1 MKPRKK
7 SISSLRAKASWWQE
21 AEWTASKG
29 DIQPKRGMP
38 ITSAPTAQSGSITR
52 TNREPGPTFS
62 LCDRG
67 FQSPRVP
74 TRGYAGLENSA
85 VEVYV
90 VPGTFFRGGIAMRVP
105 NPSRRSFVKLLAA
118 APLLSQIAARDL
130 YAQAATAIGRDPRQN
145 VYTRL
150 GVKTVINC
158 RGTWTYLSG
167 SLEFPEVRQAQVE
180 AAQHFVNML
189 ELQRAVGKRL
199 SELTGAESG
208 IITSGAAGAMAAAT
222 AACMAGTDP
231 KNVWQLPDTTGLKNE
246 VIMMG
251 GRSAFD
257 NAIRLTGAKLV
268 LADTPDDL
276 EKAINQSTAMIYTTH
291 LEDQLRSELAVAKKN
306 NIPIL
311 LDDAA
316 GIPPIDNIKLYAKMG
331 LDLYTFS
338 GGKGLRGPQC
348 SGLLLG
354 RKDLI
359 EAAMLN
365 TSPWEGAVCR
375 AMKVG
380 KEEVVGLVTA
390 VETWLKADLNAL
402 NREWNARVDRIAKL
416 VATVPGIEANI
427 SIPTDGNRYPTLH
440 ISWDEEKW
448 GYTVKDCVQALRA
461 GNPVIEVAGADN
473 PSIVTAVREG
483 NPKKASKEPKEP
495 RERRSLE
502 L

>member
-1 MKPRKK
+1 M
-7 SISSLRAKASWWQE
+7 SLLP
-21 AEWTASKG
+21 
-29 DIQPKRGMP
+29 D
-38 ITSAPTAQSGSITR
+38 
-52 TNREPGPTFS
+52 FS
-62 LCDRG
+62 RRG
-67 FQSPRVP
+67 FIRL
-74 TRGYAGLENSA
+74 A
-85 VEVYV
+85 
-90 VPGTFFRGGIAMRVP
+90 
-105 NPSRRSFVKLLAA
+105 AA
-118 APLLSQIAARDL
+118 APLLGQIAAKN
-130 YAQAATAIGRDPRQN
+130 AFATAATALGKDPRQN

-167 SLEFPEVRQAQVE
+167 SLEFPEVTAAERQASE
-180 AAQHFVNML
+180 YFVNMF
-189 ELQRAVGKRL
+189 ELQHAASRRL
-199 SELTGAESG
+199 AELTGAEAG
-208 IITSGAAGAMAAAT
+208 MVTSGAAGAMASAA
-222 AACMAGTDP
+222 AACMAGGDP
-231 KNVWQLPDTTGLKNE
+231 KNVWQGPETTGLKNE
-246 VIMMG
+246 VIMMV

-276 EKAINQSTAMIYTTH
+276 EKAINQSTAMIYTTR
-291 LEDQLRSELAVAKKN
+291 LEDQPRSALAVAKKN

-359 EAAMLN
+359 EAAMKN
-365 TSPWEGAVCR
+365 TSPWEGSVCR

-380 KEEVVGLVTA
+380 KEEIVGLVTA
-390 VETWLKADLNAL
+390 VETWLKTDLDAL
-402 NREWNARVDRIAKL
+402 NREWNARVARIEKL
-416 VATVPGIEANI
+416 VKTVPGVDTDI

-448 GYTVKDCVQALRA
+448 GFTVKDCVQKLRA
-461 GNPVIEVAGADN
+461 GDPVIEVAGADN
-473 PSIVTAVREG
+473 PSIVPAVHEG
-483 NPKKASKEPKEP
+483 NPKQSTKESAG
-495 RERRSLE
+495 RRRLE
-502 L
+502 LVSSTIQPNEAIIVGQRIRELLTSARKAAPAA